1 MSEINFREPIRSDYS
16 KDRLLTA
23 DLTDIEDMLD
33 VGKISENVKRDPA
46 VLAAMRVLIEEA
58 EARIREWE
66 AEGAEIDQNS
76 LNLPDKIKRE
86 FGI

>member
-1 MSEINFREPIRSDYS
+1 MSEFKFREPIRSDYS

-23 DLTDIEDMLD
+23 DLADIEEMLD
-33 VGKISENVKRDPA
+33 VGKISEDVKRDPT
-46 VLAAMRVLIEEA
+46 VLAAMRVLIDEA
-58 EARIREWE
+58 ETRLREWE